1 MNTKKLF
8 MIALLASSL
17 PLHGWAKQ
25 WTLKDCIDYAIQN
38 NISLQKTR
46 LQMLSTKEDVK
57 QAQAEL
63 LPSLSFSTSQNVNY
77 NPWPETNRATVTN
90 GYVET
95 SMDKVYYN
103 GSYGLNLNWTVWN
116 GDRKSVV

>member
-95 SMDKVYYN
+95 SVDKVYYN
-103 GSYGLNLNWTVWN
+103 GSYGLNLNWTV
-116 GDRKSVV
+116 